1 MPNPN
6 ILFQNQ
12 PSATPQQAFQGVLQ
26 NQAAL
31 NQFQQQPM
39 QNRLLQAQTEGQEQR
54 NQAMGQQMDQ
64 EYAKFALQDLA
75 TDWGRIKPLLQ
86 SDPLRAKVAIDE
98 RIQKIQARG
107 GDASDTMAL
116 RDAINTGQITPEQAI
131 AEVDGALEGARQAG
145 LLGVGSGISAYQ
157 QQNLDLQR
165 QRLDLQ
171 KQLTPAQQKNYALQE
186 KRLGLQNDPT
196 LQSQLAGAKEEG
208 KLVAQLETK
217 PMVEQKVA
225 AAKTKGKAVAEA
237 EINLPQTISTAEY
250 SLSVL
255 DQMLNHP
262 GLDAATGASSKADP
276 RNFIPGTDAYNF
288 NVLKDQVQGQTFL
301 QAFESLKGAGQIT
314 EVEGNKATNA
324 IARMNTAQSKEEFVK
339 AVNEF
344 KGVIQRGM
352 DKARAKA
359 GGGAQQPQQTDEDAQ
374 ALEWARSNPNDP
386 RAQQIMQMH
395 GGR

>member
-1 MPNPN
+1 MMPSAN

-12 PSATPQQAFQGVLQ
+12 PSATPQEAFQGVLQ
-26 NQAAL
+26 NQSAL

-39 QNRLLQAQTEGQEQR
+39 QNRLLAAQTQGAEQQNQQEQ
-54 NQAMGQQMDQ
+54 
-64 EYAKFALQDLA
+64 YKFQLQDLA
-75 TDWGRIKPLLQ
+75 ADWGQVKPLLA
-86 SDPLRAKVAIDE
+86 SGDMTNANVAIAQ
-98 RIQKIQARG
+98 RIQKIQQRG
-107 GDASDTMAL
+107 GDPSDTIEL
-116 RDAINTGQITPEQAI
+116 RDRINSGQITPQQAI
-131 AEVDGALEGARQAG
+131 AEVDGALEGARAAG
-145 LLGVGSGISAYQ
+145 LLGVGGRISAYQ

-208 KLVAQLETK
+208 KLGAQLETK
-217 PMVEQKVA
+217 PKVEQAVA

-262 GLDAATGASSKADP
+262 GLDEATGASSKADP

-359 GGGAQQPQQTDEDAQ
+359 GGTSQGAQQPAQ
-374 ALEWARSNPNDP
+374 GGK
-386 RAQQIMQMH
+386 QGGQIMIDANGNRAMVYPD
-395 GGR
+395 GSFEEMP